1 MLEGKRI
8 IVTGS
13 ARGMG
18 EATLKAYVEAGAN
31 VIGLAPQNTSLS
43 RLCNLAIYV
52 NMEEDLES
60 FTPVSSRIAHLVVID
75 VLATGVA
82 LHRKPLLKEHLK
94 RLEKSQR
101 ALRTP
106 GPG

>member
-31 VIGLAPQNTSLS
+31 VVGT
-43 RLCNLAIYV
+43 
-52 NMEEDLES
+52 
-60 FTPVSSRIAHLVVID
+60 VSYTHLT
-75 VLATGVA
+75 LPPKA
-82 LHRKPLLKEHLK
+82 
-94 RLEKSQR
+94 
-101 ALRTP
+101 
-106 GPG
+106 